1 MGSAN
6 ARHTI
11 SSDFFIL
18 IASSTPIPSLL
29 RINRRPSTIS
39 TYASESLFTLTM
51 PAERSAKRNLKAGSA
66 ASRQVSVGS
75 CILIVT

>member
-11 SSDFFIL
+11 SSDFNL
-18 IASSTPIPSLL
+18 IASSSSIPSLL

-39 TYASESLFTLTM
+39 TYASESLSTLTM

-66 ASRQVSVGS
+66 ASRQVSVRS